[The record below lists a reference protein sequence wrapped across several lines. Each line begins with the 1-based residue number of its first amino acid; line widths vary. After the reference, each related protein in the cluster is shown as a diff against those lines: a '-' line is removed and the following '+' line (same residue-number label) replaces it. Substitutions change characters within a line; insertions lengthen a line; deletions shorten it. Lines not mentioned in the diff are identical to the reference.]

1 MQDVAPEEAKI
12 LQQRAVFAVPLRKK
26 DDGLPCEWHVD
37 ASNQRNSSNSG
48 GVVFASS
55 KAKLTKVNFAEGS
68 WLRVVAFAGAFGSA
82 ALLSAGKPKLAA
94 TIPNKRCGQK

>member
-1 MQDVAPEEAKI
+1 MLRLKRQRFFSNGQRLRCHREGKMADYRANGMLMPVINGIVRIRAARVRF
-12 LQQRAVFAVPLRKK
+12 QQ
-26 DDGLPCEWHVD
+26 G
-37 ASNQRNSSNSG
+37 Q
-48 GVVFASS
+48 
-55 KAKLTKVNFAEGS
+55 LTKVNFIEGS

>member
-12 LQQRAVFAVPLRKK
+12 LQQRAVLRCH
-26 DDGLPCEWHVD
+26 CERKMTDYRANGMLMPVINGIVRIR
-37 ASNQRNSSNSG
+37 AACVRFQQG
-48 GVVFASS
+48 Q
-55 KAKLTKVNFAEGS
+55 LTKVNFIEGS